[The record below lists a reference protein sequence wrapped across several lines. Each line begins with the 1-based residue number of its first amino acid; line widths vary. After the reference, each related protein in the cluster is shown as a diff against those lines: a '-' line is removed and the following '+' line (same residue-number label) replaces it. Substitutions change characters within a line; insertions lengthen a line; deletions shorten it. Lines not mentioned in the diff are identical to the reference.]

1 MGRKLASDSP
11 GSGRQRASLQYEGK
25 LRVKSR
31 KGSRCRVLG
40 AKCQYLSS
48 GHLSGLARQAQP
60 VAGRKGRMP
69 AGAER
74 RETSCDAGE
83 VDGRGGG
90 EKSGEER
97 D

>member
-1 MGRKLASDSP
+1 
-11 GSGRQRASLQYEGK
+11 
-25 LRVKSR
+25 
-31 KGSRCRVLG
+31 
-40 AKCQYLSS
+40 
-48 GHLSGLARQAQP
+48 
-60 VAGRKGRMP
+60 MP

-97 D
+97 ALKKRCYKKTSEARMCSAPQERRSPVGGSPTQIVVGKSGS